1 MIVQTLFWK
10 SYTNTMV
17 RSPGTANPPSMP
29 SGPWHENREQRIEYV
44 DSNPKLKGSKSNL
57 KYDQYKIATTV
68 GQARD
73 QGAST
78 KDLQFDHKKGYLKL
92 LSTEDDAQENE
103 LDSGVAEE
111 ESRNEEMP
119 DDDHDAGS
127 DESFPGEPGSQADSK
142 YIWMYMWK
150 WHINKARRAQKMFRR
165 EHVRRLLV
173 ERQLRLT
180 RIHLSICKGY
190 VRWGRDPL
198 RMMLARSQPR
208 VFLMGWLFG

>member
-29 SGPWHENREQRIEYV
+29 SGPWHENREQRIESV

-78 KDLQFDHKKGYLKL
+78 KDLQFDHKRLPQVAINGGWCPRERAGLRCCRGR
-92 LSTEDDAQENE
+92 EPQWRDARWWSWCRIRWE
-103 LDSGVAEE
+103 
-111 ESRNEEMP
+111 
-119 DDDHDAGS
+119 
-127 DESFPGEPGSQADSK
+127 FPGWAWISGRQQVHMDV
-142 YIWMYMWK
+142 Y
-150 WHINKARRAQKMFRR
+150 
-165 EHVRRLLV
+165 V
-173 ERQLRLT
+173 EVA
-180 RIHLSICKGY
+180 Y
-190 VRWGRDPL
+190 
-198 RMMLARSQPR
+198 
-208 VFLMGWLFG
+208 